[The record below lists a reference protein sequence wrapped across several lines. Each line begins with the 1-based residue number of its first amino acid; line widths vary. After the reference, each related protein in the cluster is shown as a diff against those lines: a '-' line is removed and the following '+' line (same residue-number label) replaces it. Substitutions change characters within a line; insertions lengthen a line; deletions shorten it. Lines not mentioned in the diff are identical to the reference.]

1 MKTLLSS
8 PGVRG
13 LLTAICI
20 FIGCFLTACINLR
33 PDVYRFEARGPGSF
47 EAGLARYIR
56 LVEIILGLGTGSIVV
71 LAGSSILR
79 SGGKLPGAYGS
90 PLVLLAAS
98 VVCMVSFIALLIYY
112 YEESL
117 HDPNFYS
124 HHKIRL
130 VTALG
135 FSGLLCF
142 ALGYIWLGFALV
154 SV

>member
-1 MKTLLSS
+1 MKILPFS
-8 PGVRG
+8 PGVGG
-13 LLTAICI
+13 LLAGVTI
-20 FIGCFLTACINLR
+20 FIVCFVTACVNLR
-33 PDVYRFEARGPGSF
+33 RDTYRFEARGPGSF
-47 EAGLARYIR
+47 EPGLVRYIR

-71 LAGSSILR
+71 LAGSSILC

-90 PLVLLAAS
+90 PLVLLATS
-98 VVCMVSFIALLIYY
+98 VICMVSFIALLIYY

-117 HDPNFYS
+117 HDVNFYT

-154 SV
+154 RD